1 MVGRDVLQPAQVSP
15 KMGRKSFLYLVFLRP
30 SPAA

>member
-1 MVGRDVLQPAQVSP
+1 MDGPDVLQPAQVSLEA
-15 KMGRKSFLYLVFLRP
+15 GRKSFLYLAFSNS